1 MAWSSRQQGFWSV
14 PFRGLPSPSPLLVQL
29 LLVSLQIYA
38 LKHGLSTK
46 PLLDA
51 EVSAKVSQVTEEE
64 VESLFRQH
72 KAKCRRPEKAIRER
86 IREDNSFCSR

>member
-1 MAWSSRQQGFWSV
+1 
-14 PFRGLPSPSPLLVQL
+14 VQL

-38 LKHGLSTK
+38 LQRKKLDALIVAKLLRQEAVKHGLSTK

-51 EVSAKVSQVTEEE
+51 EGSSKVSQVTEEE
-64 VESLFRQH
+64 VESLFQQH